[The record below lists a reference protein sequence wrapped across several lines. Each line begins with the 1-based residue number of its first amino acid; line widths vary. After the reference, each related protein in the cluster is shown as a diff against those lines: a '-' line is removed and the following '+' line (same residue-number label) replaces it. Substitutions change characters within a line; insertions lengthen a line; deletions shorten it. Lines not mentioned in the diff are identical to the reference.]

1 MRTLAAVLIYFSL
14 FLAAG
19 YLMLRFFS
27 NLVGLDM
34 LAAVGW
40 GFKGKRFELVLPLIM
55 FYMMAFV
62 MVSAIFMSA
71 LTTSTAAFTHVGGLR
86 GYQDGDAQYHY
97 FDPAMRRYVPIGHYN
112 AMPVARKL
120 DETFSLLS
128 FYKPLF
134 SLHYQNVSDLSL
146 LVSLIKIVIA
156 LIGIVPL
163 YLVLVVLAK
172 DFGARLIPVREVTHA
187 LIGKQFSAM
196 TGYSALLAA
205 GVIAL
210 AVAGITLLQYY
221 MERRIV
227 SQHQE
232 TLGGYAKEYRDLVT
246 RRIAVGDKITG
257 KIIRRDDASV
267 QETYYDT
274 QDDTNMNRRGTRT
287 LPASLYTLEISDQ
300 VPVPVYIG
308 LQLAG
313 DADTNPDM
321 RRLDAMFADEKS
333 ERPAGDARVELTVN
347 KDYSVSLSPAASQP
361 AE

>member
-97 FDPAMRRYVPIGHYN
+97 FDPAMRRYVPIRHYN

-120 DETFSLLS
+120 DDTFSLVS

-134 SLHYQNVSDLSL
+134 APHYQNVNELSL
-146 LVSLIKIVIA
+146 LVSLIKI
-156 LIGIVPL
+156 LIGILAVVPL
-163 YLVLVVLAK
+163 YLILFSLAK
-172 DFGARLIPVREVTHA
+172 DFGASLAPAREVTHA

-196 TGYSALLAA
+196 TGYSALLVA

-210 AVAGITLLQYY
+210 AILGITLLEFY

-227 SQHQE
+227 SQHRE
-232 TLGGYAKEYRDLVT
+232 TLGAYATEYRELVT

-267 QETYYDT
+267 HETYYDA
-274 QDDTNMNRRGTRT
+274 QDDMNMNKRGTRT
-287 LPASLYTLEISDQ
+287 HAAKLFTLEIAERI
-300 VPVPVYIG
+300 PVPIYVG

-313 DADTNPDM
+313 DADSTPDI

>member
-1 MRTLAAVLIYFSL
+1 MRTLVAVLVYFSL
-14 FLAAG
+14 FLAGG
-19 YLMLRFFS
+19 YFLLRFFS
-27 NLVGLDM
+27 GLVGLDM
-34 LAAVGW
+34 VAAFGW
-40 GFKGKRFELVLPLIM
+40 GFKAKRFELILPLIM
-55 FYMMAFV
+55 FYLIAFF
-62 MVSAIFMSA
+62 MVFAIFMGLFTS
-71 LTTSTAAFTHVGGLR
+71 STASFTHLGGLR
-86 GYQDGDAQYHY
+86 GYQDGAGQYQY
-97 FDPAMRRYVPIGHYN
+97 FDPLARRYTQIPHYN

-120 DETFSLLS
+120 DETFSLVS

-134 SLHYQNVSDLSL
+134 SGHYQNVSDLSL
-146 LVSLIKIVIA
+146 LVSVIKIVIA
-156 LIGIVPL
+156 LIGLVPL

-172 DFGARLIPVREVTHA
+172 DFGASFTPAQEVTHA

-196 TGYSALLAA
+196 TGYSALLVA

-210 AVAGITLLQYY
+210 AVVGITLLQHY

-227 SQHQE
+227 SRHQE
-232 TLGGYAKEYRDLVT
+232 TLGTYATEYRELVT

-287 LPASLYTLEISDQ
+287 LSASLYTLEISGQ

-308 LQLAG
+308 MQLAG
-313 DADTNPDM
+313 DADTHPGI
-321 RRLDAMFADEKS
+321 RRLDAMFADKKS

-347 KDYSVSLSPAASQP
+347 QDYSVSLSPAASQP